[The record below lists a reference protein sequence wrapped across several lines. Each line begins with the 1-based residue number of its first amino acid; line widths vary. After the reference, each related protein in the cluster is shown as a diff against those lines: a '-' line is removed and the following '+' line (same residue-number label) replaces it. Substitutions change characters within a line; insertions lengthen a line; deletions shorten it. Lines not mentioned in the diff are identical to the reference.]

1 MIKAASFSRS
11 RKISML
17 WPAPLKGF
25 LGVDWET
32 PETIGAAGYRRMS
45 TPMAAAWAEVCYCAA
60 TSSSHGRRK

>member
-1 MIKAASFSRS
+1 MGWRSMKDCASSIRFAWRADHGQMIKAASFSRS

-32 PETIGAAGYRRMS
+32 PETIGAAAIAG
-45 TPMAAAWAEVCYCAA
+45 
-60 TSSSHGRRK
+60 

>member
-32 PETIGAAGYRRMS
+32 PETIGAAAIAG
-45 TPMAAAWAEVCYCAA
+45 
-60 TSSSHGRRK
+60 